1 MKVIKALNN
10 NMVLVQGDDGV
21 EKICQGK
28 GIGFGVKSG
37 DVLECDKVE
46 RTFIPANSVESNK
59 FQELFSEIPDDYF
72 RLGEKI
78 IEYARENFAIP
89 VSRSI

>member
-37 DVLECDKVE
+37 DVLECDNRV
-46 RTFIPANSVESNK
+46 
-59 FQELFSEIPDDYF
+59 FSSYD
-72 RLGEKI
+72 R
-78 IEYARENFAIP
+78 
-89 VSRSI
+89 